1 VNLKKDTKT
10 DGTGYQENTIDNAF
24 ESRIVLYLLAVD
36 SIFMA
41 CLLNLIYILKCLVEM
56 VARN

>member
-24 ESRIVLYLLAVD
+24 ESRIVLYLYF
-36 SIFMA
+36 I
-41 CLLNLIYILKCLVEM
+41 NTYIEH
-56 VARN
+56 